1 MKQKETELDAARSE
15 SVADIAGCLVR
26 LSGASKF
33 LSLPPRVALAD
44 IARVLADAFD
54 EGKVLS
60 PGDAPRRRHFLR
72 TQHIDEC
79 DRQLYREVRWYS
91 GLLLLSGSEC
101 RRDRRPVLLVTRH
114 RAAGFSSGPT

>member
-60 PGDAPRRRHFLR
+60 PGDAPRRRPSSALNTSMSVTVNFIAR
-72 TQHIDEC
+72 C
-79 DRQLYREVRWYS
+79 DGALGCFSFRAQSAGATAVR
-91 GLLLLSGSEC
+91 C
-101 RRDRRPVLLVTRH
+101 C
-114 RAAGFSSGPT
+114 